1 MKKTLAQL
9 VDMRSSAIVVIDMQ
23 NDFCDP
29 KGACAQYGLDVSMTQ
44 DMIPRM
50 QRFFERA
57 RDLGAQLIFVQCI
70 HESSTD
76 SETWLFRHG
85 GVPRPLCRKGT
96 WGADFCSV
104 APEGTEPVVIK
115 HRYSAFIG
123 TRLESVLK
131 TLSVK
136 TLIMTGVG
144 TNVCVESTARD
155 GFMLDYNIVF
165 LSDCTATGKLEAHE
179 ATLSNMHNHFGI
191 VATSDEVLAAW
202 RAKTPAM
209 PAASVA

>member
-9 VDMRSSAIVVIDMQ
+9 VDMRSSAIIVIDMQ

-29 KGACAQYGLDVSMTQ
+29 KGACAKYGLDVSLTQ

-50 QRFFERA
+50 QRFFARA

-96 WGADFCSV
+96 WGADFCGV
-104 APEGTEPVVIK
+104 APQGTEPVVIK

-131 TLSVK
+131 TLGIR

-155 GFMLDYNIVF
+155 GFMLDYNVVF
-165 LSDCTATGKLEAHE
+165 LSDCTATGTLEAHE
-179 ATLSNMHNHFGI
+179 ATLSNMRNHFGT

-202 RAKTPAM
+202 RTKVPAV
-209 PAASVA
+209 PVATVA